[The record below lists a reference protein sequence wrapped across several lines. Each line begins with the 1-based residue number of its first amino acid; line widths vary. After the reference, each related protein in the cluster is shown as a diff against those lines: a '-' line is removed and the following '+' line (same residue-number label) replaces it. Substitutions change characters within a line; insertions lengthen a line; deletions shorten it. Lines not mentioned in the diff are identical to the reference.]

1 MRVILVTMTAG
12 LPGDKILGGD
22 FLNKSN
28 QGNNGEL
35 QTVAL
40 DMEWVQLMLAAKKQ
54 GIHADEIRRF
64 LGDKTLKAM

>member
-1 MRVILVTMTAG
+1 M
-12 LPGDKILGGD
+12 
-22 FLNKSN
+22 NKSN

>member
-1 MRVILVTMTAG
+1 MPSVLTTTAG

-28 QGNNGEL
+28 QGKSGEL
-35 QTVAL
+35 QTLDL
-40 DMEWVQLMLAAKKQ
+40 DMEWVHLLLKAKKQ